1 MTNRIPEQHPR
12 HAFPGA
18 CLLFSLVLSVT
29 LTISACSPT
38 SSSPASSNHG
48 TATPT
53 IGNNSPTATQTPQ
66 VLLGARPCP
75 DAVKAPSHWD
85 TIIDADVAHKGTEQV
100 SCANLVGNPTLQAL
114 VTVHT
119 GASADLNVYVY
130 DNITSNSPN
139 QIFKLAGLIDGEA
152 KISGYNTVLTGEA
165 DPNSSIN
172 KSKSAAEFTVDL
184 YREFKWSD
192 AAGALVQTTF
202 PGIYPDLT
210 RYQAETDQAM
220 VNQGQ
225 DFWKTTVTQ
234 VASHLAMDL
243 LKWPSANASVESGG
257 SASDSDAIVLVTT
270 SGPNKQIRVSLSRL
284 EGNTNG
290 GIWEAILVA
299 IGTTPL
305 ITAPQSR
312 ASVTSPVTVK
322 GSSRNGGFEGVI
334 GKVSILDHLYTDI
347 GHTTVHGSTTF
358 SVSVTYTSSLN
369 PGSAEEGVVVF
380 YPDNPSG
387 GAQPAEMV
395 KVLISA

>member
-1 MTNRIPEQHPR
+1 MANHPPEQHPK
-12 HAFPGA
+12 HPFAGP
-18 CLLFSLVLSVT
+18 CLLFLLSLAIT
-29 LTISACSPT
+29 FSACSPGGST
-38 SSSPASSNHG
+38 PAPSNRG
-48 TATPT
+48 TTTPT
-53 IGNNSPTATQTPQ
+53 GSNSPTTTQTPQ
-66 VLLGARPCP
+66 VLLGVQPCP

-85 TIIDADVAHKGTEQV
+85 TIVGADDLHKGTEQV

-114 VTVHT
+114 VTVRT
-119 GASADLNVYVY
+119 GASTGLNVYIY
-130 DNITSNSPN
+130 DNITGNTPT

-152 KISGYNTVLTGEA
+152 KISGYNTVLTGEV
-165 DPNSSIN
+165 DPHSSVN
-172 KSKSAAEFTVDL
+172 KGKSAAVFTVDL
-184 YREFKWSD
+184 FREFKWSD

-225 DFWKTTVTQ
+225 DFWKTTATQ
-234 VASHLAMDL
+234 VATHLAVDL
-243 LKWPSANASVESGG
+243 LKWPSANASAESGG
-257 SASDSDAIVLVTT
+257 GASDTDAIVLVTT
-270 SGPNKQIRVSLSRL
+270 SGPNKQVRISLSRL

-322 GSSRNGGFEGVI
+322 GRSRNGGFEGVI

-347 GHTTVHGSTTF
+347 GHTTVHGSPSF
-358 SVSVTYTSSLN
+358 SISVTYASSLN
-369 PGSAEEGVVVF
+369 PGGAEEGVAVF
-380 YPDNPSG
+380 FPDNPSG

>member
-1 MTNRIPEQHPR
+1 MTNHAPEQHPKR
-12 HAFPGA
+12 LLIGA
-18 CLLFSLVLSVT
+18 CLLLLLSLAITV
-29 LTISACSPT
+29 SACSPGGST
-38 SSSPASSNHG
+38 PAPSNRG

-53 IGNNSPTATQTPQ
+53 GSNSPTTTQTPQ
-66 VLLGARPCP
+66 VFLGVQPCP
-75 DAVKAPSHWD
+75 DAVKAPSHWN
-85 TIIDADVAHKGTEQV
+85 TIVGADDAHKGTEQV

-114 VTVHT
+114 VTVMS

-130 DNITSNSPN
+130 NNIASNSPN

-165 DPNSSIN
+165 DLHSSIN
-172 KSKSAAEFTVDL
+172 KGKSAAEFTVDL
-184 YREFKWSD
+184 FREFKWSD
-192 AAGALVQTTF
+192 AAGALVQATF

-210 RYQAETDQAM
+210 RYQAETDQTM

-225 DFWKTTVTQ
+225 DFWKTTATQ
-234 VASHLAMDL
+234 VATHLATDL

-257 SASDSDAIVLVTT
+257 GAGDTDAVVLVTA

-290 GIWEAILVA
+290 GIWEATLVE
-299 IGTTPL
+299 IGTTS
-305 ITAPQSR
+305 IIAAPQSR
-312 ASVTSPVTVK
+312 ASITSPVMVK
-322 GSSRNGGFEGVI
+322 GSSRSGGFEGVI
-334 GKVSILDHLYTDI
+334 GRISILDHLYTDI
-347 GHTTVHGSTTF
+347 GHSTIQGSPSF
-358 SVSVTYTSSLN
+358 SISVTYTSSLN
-369 PGSAEEGVVVF
+369 PGGAEEGVVVF